1 MQPLHEDLVLI
12 QDEIREFFG
21 WDLDSDYSSAISL
34 LEECS
39 NPEPTISLQS
49 KVTVVGSA
57 V

>member
-39 NPEPTISLQS
+39 NPEPVSYTHL
-49 KVTVVGSA
+49 TLPTTGS